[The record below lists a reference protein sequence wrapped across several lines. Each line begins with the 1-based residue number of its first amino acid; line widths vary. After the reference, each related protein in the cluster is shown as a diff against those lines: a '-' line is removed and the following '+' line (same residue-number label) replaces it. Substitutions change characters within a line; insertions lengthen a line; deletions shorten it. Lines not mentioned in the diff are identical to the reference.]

1 MAKRLHSGD
10 LREVF
15 ELQESTLNV
24 VLGEETPSWDTVSDC
39 DAVRAKIDYESE
51 SERVRAGRNEG
62 RESIKITTRKGLPA
76 TPKNR
81 VLWRSEYFRIVGFP
95 QFIDARRMWMKFSAV
110 RTDAD

>member
-24 VLGEETPSWDTVSDC
+24 VLSEETTTWDTVSGC
-39 DAVRAKIDYESE
+39 DDVRAKIEYESE
-51 SERVRAGRNEG
+51 PERVRAGRNEG
-62 RESIKITTRKGLPA
+62 RESIKITTRKDLPA

-81 VLWRSEYFRIVGFP
+81 VLWRSEYFQITGFP
-95 QFIDARRMWMKFSAV
+95 QFLDARRMWIRFSAV